1 MWNEYSHISS
11 SQNAPNGS
19 FFLLHA
25 CAHNPTGVDPSEEQ
39 WREISHQ
46 FKVNTFLPFYSWF
59 SSPVPLPPSFFDIK
73 HHVIFRLKVILPSLI
88 WLIKVSLVVIQTEM
102 QSPSGFFSRTVII
115 LVFPNHMQK
124 IWDSMARE

>member
-1 MWNEYSHISS
+1 MERDLTPIQGKYFL
-11 SQNAPNGS
+11 A
-19 FFLLHA
+19 FLLIDF
-25 CAHNPTGVDPSEEQ
+25 PLLS
-39 WREISHQ
+39 
-46 FKVNTFLPFYSWF
+46 L
-59 SSPVPLPPSFFDIK
+59 LPPSFFDIK

-88 WLIKVSLVVIQTEM
+88 WLIKVLLVVIQTEM